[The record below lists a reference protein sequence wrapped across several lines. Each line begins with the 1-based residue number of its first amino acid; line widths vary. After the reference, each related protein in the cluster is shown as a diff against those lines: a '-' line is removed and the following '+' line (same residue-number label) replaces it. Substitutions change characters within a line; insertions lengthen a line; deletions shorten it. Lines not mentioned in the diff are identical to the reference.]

1 MEVHIILDRDQT
13 LETDFLSNFSTNLE
27 LLNNINNAIVTSLYP
42 KTPTQL
48 FKTKYKKVCKSD
60 VGKECSICFDEYSE
74 KEYQRKLKCG
84 HTFHK
89 KCIDRWINKYKHF
102 SCPTCRQNV
111 FI

>member
-60 VGKECSICFDEYSE
+60 VGKECSICFDEYFGIW
-74 KEYQRKLKCG
+74 KCYTG
-84 HTFHK
+84 RRGRANR
-89 KCIDRWINKYKHF
+89 II
-102 SCPTCRQNV
+102 
-111 FI
+111 